1 MTGYKKKINMAYKA
15 LALITTEILATSLLP
30 LLPSVHILVFLT

>member
-15 LALITTEILATSLLP
+15 LALITEILATSLLP